1 MVRARVA
8 VPGVAAAVIW
18 LAAGLPPAA
27 SWADSGSEILQRAR
41 SWTEAGVG
49 YQAGGT
55 YTNQYGTYRT
65 DCSGFVS
72 MALGLPTS
80 YTTGTLESVSY
91 PIAKDG
97 LEPGDIINNP
107 ADGPAGHVVLFAGWA
122 DEAKSSYY
130 AYEESPSSGA
140 HLSAIPYPY
149 WPGYGTFT
157 PRRYVGTTSVSA
169 PPITIPEPTTP
180 QPKVSAPLLDGVFV
194 RYDGD
199 IYRIAGGAA
208 IPVSSW
214 KPFGGPRQV
223 RKISKTEFEQLAL
236 TPQDGTYLRTP
247 RPPHGRAETYV
258 IAGGAPVFVPEGAP
272 GKNAEEVVVEQP
284 IVDEAGAPGLG
295 ALNDQPAD
303 GAVVKTEQD
312 EYYVFAGGAPI
323 HMTEAF
329 RKALRPRPTATLVAQ
344 AALDQAGGLNAW
356 SHVRN
361 TPADFALVKAGAQVY
376 RIEGGVPIPQDGVR
390 GVPIDPEA
398 LTNAGGAGPWSHL
411 VATP

>member
-1 MVRARVA
+1 ML
-8 VPGVAAAVIW
+8 W
-18 LAAGLPPAA
+18 LAAGLPSGTA
-27 SWADSGSEILQRAR
+27 WADSGSEILQRAR

-72 MALGLPTS
+72 MALGLQTS
-80 YTTGTLESVSY
+80 YTTGTLENVSY

-122 DEAKSSYY
+122 DESRTSYY

-140 HLSAIPYPY
+140 HLSEIPYPY

-157 PRRYVGTTSVSA
+157 PRRYVGTTSTSA
-169 PPITIPEPTTP
+169 PPITIPEPSTP
-180 QPKVSAPLLDGVFV
+180 QPNVSAPVLDGVFV
-194 RYDGD
+194 RYDGQV
-199 IYRIAGGAA
+199 YRIAGGAA
-208 IPVSSW
+208 IAVTSW

-223 RKISKTEFEQLAL
+223 RRLTKTEFETLSA
-236 TPQDGTYLRTP
+236 TPENGTYLRTP
-247 RPPHGRAETYV
+247 RPPFGRSETYV
-258 IAGGAPVFVPEGAP
+258 IAGGAPVFVPDGTLD
-272 GKNAEEVVVEQP
+272 KNPEAVVVEQSV
-284 IVDEAGAPGLG
+284 VDQAGGPG
-295 ALNDQPAD
+295 ASIINDQPAD
-303 GAVVKTEQD
+303 ATVVKTEQG

-323 HMTEAF
+323 HMTETF
-329 RKALRPRPTATLVAQ
+329 RKALRPRPSATLVAQ

-361 TPADFALVKAGAQVY
+361 TPTDFALVKVGAQVY
-376 RIEGGVPIPQDGVR
+376 RIEGGVPIPQQGVR

-398 LTNAGGAGPWSHL
+398 LTNAGGPGPWSHL
-411 VATP
+411 VSAG